1 MKQLLKEILQTNGK
15 WSFKRVT
22 ALYILNVAIIYAI
35 LPIWFPKFTV
45 MEFVFMA
52 LVGYS
57 ATMIG
62 INSLEKI
69 KLKDDGQNI
78 DSEN

>member
-1 MKQLLKEILQTNGK
+1 MKILKDILQTNGK

-22 ALYILNVAIIYAI
+22 SLYILNAAIVYAI

-45 MEFVFMA
+45 SEFVFVS
-52 LVGYS
+52 LISYS

-62 INSLEKI
+62 INAWEKN
-69 KLKDDGQNI
+69 KLNKNDNNQGSN
-78 DSEN
+78 S